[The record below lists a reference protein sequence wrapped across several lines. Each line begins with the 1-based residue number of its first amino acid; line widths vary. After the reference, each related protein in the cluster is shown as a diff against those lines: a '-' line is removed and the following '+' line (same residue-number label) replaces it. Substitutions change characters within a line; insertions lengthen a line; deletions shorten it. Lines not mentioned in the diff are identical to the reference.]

1 MVSNNLVRSKLYLL
15 EGKVGSEKCESKR
28 CSACLNVFETDNFK
42 EQYKINHQLNCKDKC
57 LIYLL
62 SCTVCGLHY
71 VGSNTDRFRIRL
83 NDYKENNRKTKIAV
97 LLLLTKQ
104 VRLIPLEERNTGEE
118 F

>member
-1 MVSNNLVRSKLYLL
+1 MFSLLTFLYSLWFGVGWLV
-15 EGKVGSEKCESKR
+15 
-28 CSACLNVFETDNFK
+28 
-42 EQYKINHQLNCKDKC
+42 
-57 LIYLL
+57 
-62 SCTVCGLHY
+62 VCLHY

-104 VRLIPLEERNTGEE
+104 VRLILLEERNTGEE